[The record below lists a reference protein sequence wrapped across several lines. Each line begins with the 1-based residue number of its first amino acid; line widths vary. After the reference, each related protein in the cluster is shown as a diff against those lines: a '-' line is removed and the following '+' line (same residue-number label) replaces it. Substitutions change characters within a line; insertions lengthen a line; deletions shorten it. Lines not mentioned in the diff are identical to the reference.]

1 MDRLSEIRAR
11 CDAATPGPWGT
22 SGSPIIP
29 LLEIPYNAGFIAH
42 SREDTPYLLAEVERL
57 TARAE
62 AAEARADA
70 AIADLD
76 HLTYEGA
83 KCEICK
89 HYLDEDCIT
98 CEFEWRGPQ
107 AGKGEAP
114 NE

>member
-1 MDRLSEIRAR
+1 MDRLEEIRQHIESG
-11 CDAATPGPWGT
+11 GPVRR
-22 SGSPIIP
+22 I
-29 LLEIPYNAGFIAH
+29 
-42 SREDTPYLLAEVERL
+42 DMKYLLSEVGRLNALHKREIIVTGEYAQRVIDL

-98 CEFEWRGPQ
+98 CGFEWRGK
-107 AGKGEAP
+107 AGKEKNANG
-114 NE
+114 